1 MPTSETRAD
10 ASMTMPLSRTRSS
23 TSISD
28 ARKMPRVFR
37 HLVRNNYKR
46 FDRNMWLR
54 ICRNYARGA
63 HCQHYNQL
71 VRAPKARLRQNTKW
85 RRSRWP
91 RPMFL
96 PASPFRM
103 VLPPPLVLR
112 RGQHSAHDQS
122 AFASCVPARVL
133 ASNAYRSSLREP
145 AQLHRRGLRD
155 ACAAASVGRRVH
167 EHGVT
172 SSQAPAG
179 MTRSEPKCESQGA
192 PPVGRSVRQSSG
204 HRSGE
209 LQRPR
214 EPVLRSHAELER
226 IRLPRR
232 DGGRT
237 VEEREQ
243 GQRSDRVRR
252 TDAPT
257 EGVAEV
263 CARRVADERI

>member
-1 MPTSETRAD
+1 MTWPRPSFLELIQQFPEPLFIRVLEVGCDGGRCDARLDRDQVRSMPTSETRAD

-46 FDRNMWLR
+46 VDRNMWLR

-71 VRAPKARLRQNTKW
+71 VRAPKARLRQ
-85 RRSRWP
+85 
-91 RPMFL
+91 
-96 PASPFRM
+96 
-103 VLPPPLVLR
+103 
-112 RGQHSAHDQS
+112 
-122 AFASCVPARVL
+122 
-133 ASNAYRSSLREP
+133 
-145 AQLHRRGLRD
+145 
-155 ACAAASVGRRVH
+155 
-167 EHGVT
+167 
-172 SSQAPAG
+172 QAPAG

>member
-1 MPTSETRAD
+1 MTWPRPSFLELIQQFPEPLFIRMLEVGCDGGRCDARLDRDQVRSMPTSETRAD

-96 PASPFRM
+96 PASPFQM

-112 RGQHSAHDQS
+112 RGADIAAGPMLLHLCSAHQGVRS
-122 AFASCVPARVL
+122 TIVL
-133 ASNAYRSSLREP
+133 
-145 AQLHRRGLRD
+145 
-155 ACAAASVGRRVH
+155 
-167 EHGVT
+167 T
-172 SSQAPAG
+172 S
-179 MTRSEPKCESQGA
+179 
-192 PPVGRSVRQSSG
+192 
-204 HRSGE
+204 
-209 LQRPR
+209 
-214 EPVLRSHAELER
+214 
-226 IRLPRR
+226 
-232 DGGRT
+232 GGKT
-237 VEEREQ
+237 
-243 GQRSDRVRR
+243 
-252 TDAPT
+252 A
-257 EGVAEV
+257 
-263 CARRVADERI
+263 